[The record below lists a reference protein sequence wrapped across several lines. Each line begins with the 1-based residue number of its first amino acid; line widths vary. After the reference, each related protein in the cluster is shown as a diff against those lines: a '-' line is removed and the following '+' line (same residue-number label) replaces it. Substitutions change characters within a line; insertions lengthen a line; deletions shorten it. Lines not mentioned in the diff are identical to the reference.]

1 MRHQLRTKVHH
12 ACRCASELWSEANS
26 VNCFVVPPSQIS
38 CHWFQP
44 VVDEGIFERQ
54 IHSAFGRANLQVS
67 PNLSRSAD
75 LPTCRFADSF
85 GSAVA
90 SPSQFIPSL
99 VPRPVLSQWLR
110 KQSLLKQANL
120 KVASCVLSV
129 QRKAL
134 TLNSQPKLKPFTIR
148 HSLFATRCRFTS
160 R

>member
-1 MRHQLRTKVHH
+1 MRTAEILVTKFRRLKSALKFCVINCGLKSIMRAGVQ
-12 ACRCASELWSEANS
+12 ACKCASELWSEADS

-85 GSAVA
+85 GSAEA

-99 VPRPVLSQWLR
+99 VPRPTPCFKS
-110 KQSLLKQANL
+110 
-120 KVASCVLSV
+120 VAT
-129 QRKAL
+129 K
-134 TLNSQPKLKPFTIR
+134 TKP
-148 HSLFATRCRFTS
+148 AEAG
-160 R
+160 